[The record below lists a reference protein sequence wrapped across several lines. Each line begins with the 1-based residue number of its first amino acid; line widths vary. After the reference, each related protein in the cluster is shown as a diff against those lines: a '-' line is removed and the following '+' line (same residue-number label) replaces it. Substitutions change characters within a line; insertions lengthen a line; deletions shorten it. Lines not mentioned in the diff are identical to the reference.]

1 MPVDA
6 SLYAQFQPDIAGSVN
21 KGMQLADS
29 FKARKAQQAQE
40 DEANKI
46 KEGYNA
52 GLVQNPDGSVTYDEN
67 KTLDYFAKNGLT
79 QKYLSTKK
87 ELGDQA
93 IEKQKQQAEI
103 NKLNLDYTGQ
113 AIGAIKANP
122 ANYSQIRADYILKTK
137 ADPASIPEQYDANWV
152 NQTEN
157 SLLTAQQRQ
166 AQENANRDFTL
177 KEKEFALK
185 KREAEAKAKEKVVAT
200 PEAKLAKLNTSDK
213 ARYDNSKLGLEY
225 VQKMDNALANG
236 DNTFSLVGDNDF
248 TNAQA
253 YAAEAF
259 GRMQSGGAINKDEEA
274 RFLRM
279 APRPTDSLK
288 IQRSKLANQ
297 QKLFADRLNTL
308 GFTPEEAGLS
318 LKEIS
323 YGAEKQQPNQDMPT
337 PEEIAA
343 EIQRRGLKNAGS
355 PKGGQGG

>member
-6 SLYAQFQPDIAGSVN
+6 SLYAQFQPDIAGSVK

-29 FKARKAQQAQE
+29 FKARKAQQAKE
-40 DEANKI
+40 DEDNKI

-52 GLVQNPDGSVTYDEN
+52 GLVQNADGSVTYDEN

-87 ELGDQA
+87 ELGDMA
-93 IEKQKQQAEI
+93 IEKQKQQAEL
-103 NKLNLDYTGQ
+103 NKINLDYTSQ
-113 AIGAIKANP
+113 AIGAIEANP
-122 ANYSQIRADYILKTK
+122 AAYPQIRLDLIKKTGV
-137 ADPASIPEQYDANWV
+137 DPVTIPEVLTPEYLKQAKASV
-152 NQTEN
+152 
-157 SLLTAQQRQ
+157 LTAQQRQ
-166 AQENANRDFTL
+166 SQANEDRSFGL
-177 KEKEFALK
+177 KERELALK
-185 KREAEAKAKEKVVAT
+185 DRELSNKQKEKTEVS
-200 PEAKLAKLNTSDK
+200 PEIKLAKLNTSDK

-236 DNTFSLVGDNDF
+236 DNTFSLVGDNNF

-279 APRPTDSLK
+279 APRPTDSLEM
-288 IQRSKLANQ
+288 QRTKLANQ

-323 YGAEKQQPNQDMPT
+323 YGAAKSPPKDGDTKQINGANYVKVNGGWQLEKT
-337 PEEIAA
+337 AA
-343 EIQRRGLKNAGS
+343 K
-355 PKGGQGG
+355 